1 MSDLN
6 QINTAL
12 ERLFNKEGQRGVFW
26 NDPDREFQSTLPFI
40 MLDSVTTLRLD
51 QVGRSRPGFA
61 WNGKSRT
68 QGSVTTSPTPC
79 AARRMRSKR
88 RSWPNGRNA

>member
-6 QINTAL
+6 QINTVL

-26 NDPDREFQSTLPFI
+26 NDPTESSTSTLPFI

-51 QVGRSRPGFA
+51 QVGARGQDSPG
-61 WNGKSRT
+61 T
-68 QGSVTTSPTPC
+68 
-79 AARRMRSKR
+79 
-88 RSWPNGRNA
+88 GRAERKGR